1 MIAAPAG
8 EGRTSFVSRDDLAD
22 VAAAVLLRDDTGRST
37 GRRWRSPGPEALT
50 MAEAAAVL
58 TEVTGRPGRATATR
72 RSRRRGPRGG
82 RRGTRTGRSRAG

>member
-22 VAAAVLLRDDTGRST
+22 VAAAVLLREDTGLDGQALEVT
-37 GRRWRSPGPEALT
+37 GPAALT

-58 TEVTGRPGRATATR
+58 TDVTGSPGRVPGPD
-72 RSRRRGPRGG
+72 RRGGLGHPPARP
-82 RRGTRTGRSRAG
+82 GTRTGRSRAG